1 MHIQNHITRMLCA
14 FVCALTILFTS
25 VGYAPLQ
32 AQASD
37 LPFTGVAGD
46 YLEKLI
52 DMALS
57 KAGVVAEE
65 AIIDKV
71 KDDYITF
78 LLETG
83 NGYLNYLKDNGIDEV
98 NVETWTAY
106 VNQSNLAQ
114 WQKEFTLAYPEIAV
128 YYYERYQDNIDG
140 LIISNEEALYALGIP
155 DATYGKQYTLPSV
168 AVNFMRNLFK
178 NRETE
183 YAPYVMIPTY
193 KPEDVPASYFPDSNV
208 RNNFITACSTM
219 TGSDAMHI
227 RYYGRNYSNTGRTFT
242 HWHPDYI
249 PDLFGYVK
257 QTPSTSFSYTYC
269 LTPYDSAYAVSKQH
283 YRSDYT
289 YTNHTTI
296 DEYLKDSYSQWEN
309 RLFTPNQFYT
319 SDYEILLCIV
329 TNDGRSVR
337 MFNSLADLKNY
348 DAGQAPYYT
357 TTTYNNWDS
366 STDNSITYTGDY
378 LIDNSS
384 ERSYTTI
391 NTSEDY
397 SQTNIDNSVTNITN
411 NYIYT
416 SPNAPS
422 DDEGNGDD
430 GGSNGGLTLGDALN
444 TWVTAIKEF
453 ITFALNLLGE
463 AVALLSG
470 FLNDALSLL
479 TGLTDSF
486 SGFTGLLASM
496 FSFLPQEVVDA
507 LSAGIILIIVLG
519 VIKGLKG

>member
-1 MHIQNHITRMLCA
+1 MRSKLFKGIAMVLCA
-14 FVCALTILFTS
+14 VMLAVPVADSYTLT
-25 VGYAPLQ
+25 

-37 LPFTGVAGD
+37 LPFAGVAGD

-78 LLETG
+78 LLNTG
-83 NGYLNYLKDNGIDEV
+83 DGYLNYLKDNGIDDV
-98 NVETWTAY
+98 NVDTWKSY
-106 VNQSNLAQ
+106 VNQSDLAQ
-114 WQKEFTLAYPEIAV
+114 WQKDFALSCPEVAV

-140 LIISNEEALYALGIP
+140 LIISEEEALNALGIP

-178 NRETE
+178 SREAE
-183 YAPYVMIPTY
+183 YAPYYMISTF
-193 KPEDVPASYFPDSNV
+193 SPDTIPSNIFKSSSDYSNFKKV
-208 RNNFITACSTM
+208 LGESGDAIFILMYNKNSDGSLAYGTIYRYNNTHISLVGKYVNNNVYITDSLTVYNSSWTAGNQMYEGDFTFTTLESFKSNLSNGNFSNYPLYQPNYITTSGWNQYNICT
-219 TGSDAMHI
+219 SD
-227 RYYGRNYSNTGRTFT
+227 GRNV
-242 HWHPDYI
+242 P
-249 PDLFGYVK
+249 LFSSLDALK
-257 QTPSTSFSYTYC
+257 A
-269 LTPYDSAYAVSKQH
+269 YD
-283 YRSDYT
+283 T
-289 YTNHTTI
+289 
-296 DEYLKDSYSQWEN
+296 
-309 RLFTPNQFYT
+309 
-319 SDYEILLCIV
+319 
-329 TNDGRSVR
+329 
-337 MFNSLADLKNY
+337 
-348 DAGQAPYYT
+348 GQAPYYT
-357 TTTYNNWDS
+357 TKTYNNWDS

-391 NTSEDY
+391 NSSEDY
-397 SQTNIDNSVTNITN
+397 SQSNIDNSVTNITN

-416 SPNAPS
+416 NPNPPGE
-422 DDEGNGDD
+422 DEGSGDD
-430 GGSNGGLTLGDALN
+430 GGSDSGLTLGDALN

-463 AVALLSG
+463 AVALISG
-470 FLNDALSLL
+470 FLNDALTIL

-486 SGFTGLLASM
+486 SGFTGLLAGM
-496 FSFLPQEVVDA
+496 FSFLPQEVIDA